1 MIRPKPNRKRQMSG
15 KGIKPIISEYHLLWD
30 ALKHYEER
38 LEKLS
43 SMSTDEDQ
51 QLKYDEK
58 LQDLEGLLRSLKI
71 AARSDYEL
79 ELN

>member
-1 MIRPKPNRKRQMSG
+1 MSA
-15 KGIKPIISEYHLLWD
+15 KGIVPIVSEYHILWE

-43 SMSTDEDQ
+43 SMTTDEDQ

-58 LQDLEGLLRSLKI
+58 LQDIEGLLSSVRI
-71 AARSDYEL
+71 AAQSDYNL
-79 ELN
+79 DLK

>member
-1 MIRPKPNRKRQMSG
+1 MPA
-15 KGIKPIISEYHLLWD
+15 KGVQPIVSEYHILWE

-51 QLKYDEK
+51 RLKYDEK
-58 LQDLEGLLRSLKI
+58 LQDIEGILKSIKI
-71 AARSDYEL
+71 AAMRDYEL
-79 ELN
+79 KLG

>member
-1 MIRPKPNRKRQMSG
+1 MSANGIRP
-15 KGIKPIISEYHLLWD
+15 IVSEYHLLWE
-30 ALKHYEER
+30 ALKHYEAR

-58 LQDLEGLLRSLKI
+58 IQDIEGILRALKI
-71 AARSDYEL
+71 AAKKDYQLEL
-79 ELN
+79 E

>member
-1 MIRPKPNRKRQMSG
+1 MSA
-15 KGIKPIISEYHLLWD
+15 KGVQFIVSEYPILWE

-58 LQDLEGLLRSLKI
+58 LQDIEGILKSIKI
-71 AARSDYEL
+71 AAMNDYD
-79 ELN
+79 LNLG

>member
-1 MIRPKPNRKRQMSG
+1 MPA
-15 KGIKPIISEYHLLWD
+15 KGIHPIVSEYHILWE

-58 LQDLEGLLRSLKI
+58 LQDIDGLRKSVKI
-71 AARSDYEL
+71 AAMNDYEL
-79 ELN
+79 KLD

>member
-1 MIRPKPNRKRQMSG
+1 MLAN
-15 KGIKPIISEYHLLWD
+15 GITPIVSEYNLLWE
-30 ALKHYEER
+30 ALKSYEER

-58 LQDLEGLLRSLKI
+58 LQDIEGIMNSIKI
-71 AARSDYEL
+71 AAKNDYQLSL
-79 ELN
+79 E

>member
-1 MIRPKPNRKRQMSG
+1 MPV
-15 KGIKPIISEYHLLWD
+15 KGISPIVSEYHLLWE

-38 LEKLS
+38 LEKFS

-58 LQDLEGLLRSLKI
+58 LQDLEGILKSI
-71 AARSDYEL
+71 KLAAMTDYGL
-79 ELN
+79 DLS

>member
-1 MIRPKPNRKRQMSG
+1 MSDNGIRP
-15 KGIKPIISEYHLLWD
+15 IVSEYNLLWE
-30 ALKHYEER
+30 ALKHYEKR

-58 LQDLEGLLRSLKI
+58 IQDIEGILNSIKI
-71 AARSDYEL
+71 AAKKDYQLEL
-79 ELN
+79 E

>member
-1 MIRPKPNRKRQMSG
+1 MSV
-15 KGIKPIISEYHLLWD
+15 KGINLIVSEYNLLWE
-30 ALKHYEER
+30 ALKHYEDR

-58 LQDLEGLLRSLKI
+58 IQDIEGIMNSIKISAKNDYQLILE
-71 AARSDYEL
+71 
-79 ELN
+79 

>member
-1 MIRPKPNRKRQMSG
+1 MSV
-15 KGIKPIISEYHLLWD
+15 KGMQPIVSEYHILWE

-38 LEKLS
+38 LQKMS

-58 LQDLEGLLRSLKI
+58 LQDIEGVLKSIKI
-71 AARSDYEL
+71 AAMKDYEL
-79 ELN
+79 KLG

>member
-1 MIRPKPNRKRQMSG
+1 MSA
-15 KGIKPIISEYHLLWD
+15 KGITPIVNEYHILWE

-58 LQDLEGLLRSLKI
+58 LQDLEGLLRSIKI
-71 AARSDYEL
+71 AAESDYQLEL
-79 ELN
+79 E

>member
-1 MIRPKPNRKRQMSG
+1 MPA
-15 KGIKPIISEYHLLWD
+15 KGLALTVSEYRLLWE

-43 SMSTDEDQ
+43 SMSTDENQ

-58 LQDLEGLLRSLKI
+58 LQDIEGVLASLKV
-71 AARSDYEL
+71 AALNDYEL
-79 ELN
+79 KLS

>member
-1 MIRPKPNRKRQMSG
+1 MPV
-15 KGIKPIISEYHLLWD
+15 KGIQPIVSEYHVLWE

-58 LQDLEGLLRSLKI
+58 LQDIDSILKSI
-71 AARSDYEL
+71 KNAAINDYEL
-79 ELN
+79 KLK